1 MGLIQATPQE
11 LLGTG
16 GEIAALGPTITTLS
30 CLAGGFQAAGEPQQT
45 ADALQ
50 HLGQI
55 WSTAATR
62 LDQDIVALGRAVQA
76 SGIAY
81 EVSDRSS
88 MVAAPAHPGP
98 AGP

>member
-1 MGLIQATPQE
+1 MGLIQATPEE

-16 GEIAALGPTITTLS
+16 GRIADLGPAITTLS
-30 CLAGGFQAAGEPQQT
+30 CLAGGFQGVGEPQQT

-50 HLGQI
+50 QLGRT

-81 EVSDRSS
+81 EVADRSS
-88 MVAAPAHPGP
+88 MGS
-98 AGP
+98 AG